1 MKYALR
7 SRLLG
12 CCWLV
17 CGSTAASAQTIE
29 TQPKIVEIQTLQ
41 SLRVAPAGVTVIPI
55 PEESLFGYYSDVQ
68 VALGSVWVTRTNKK
82 ALRIDA
88 ESHEVVE
95 VARPRAIFSGLF
107 DLFVDE
113 RSVWQ
118 SASMPA
124 KGSIGGRGDVY
135 RVDPDTNELTATIP
149 GVGVPFASDGGAVW
163 AYNRRSHVI
172 SAIDTDD
179 NQVRTQFATEASS
192 VSDQSQFAFGA
203 GSIWQFAYEGD
214 VSMWQMAARSYYGGT
229 FPAGV
234 VRRIDPASGKVTAEI
249 ALGPY
254 VPTTD
259 IRVLAGDVWVFGLRD
274 KDGLLRDGG
283 GMAFATRIDA
293 TTNQVSAVIP
303 FSIPRCSAPVLR
315 SPVVWDGDIWVS
327 TGCAPDNGPPFGWGT
342 GVRKIELETN
352 TVTDELDWPA
362 GGRIPF
368 LATGEGALWALF
380 AGQLVRFEL

>member
-17 CGSTAASAQTIE
+17 CGSAAASAQTIE
-29 TQPKIVEIQTLQ
+29 TPKIVEIQPLQ
-41 SLRVAPAGVTVIPI
+41 SLRVAPAGATVIPI
-55 PEESLFGYYSDVQ
+55 PEASLFGYYSDLQ
-68 VALGSVWVTRTNKK
+68 VALGSAWVTRTNKN

-95 VARPRAIFSGLF
+95 VVRPRANFSGLF

-113 RSVWQ
+113 RSLWH
-118 SASMPA
+118 STSMAA
-124 KGSIGGRGDVY
+124 KGRIGGRGDVY
-135 RVDPDTNELTATIP
+135 RADPDTNELTATIP
-149 GVGVPFASDGGAVW
+149 GVGVPFGSGGGAVW
-163 AYNRRSHVI
+163 AYNRRSRVI

-179 NQVRTQFATEASS
+179 NQLRAQFATEASL
-192 VSDQSQFAFGA
+192 VSDQSHFAFGA
-203 GSIWQFAYEGD
+203 GAIWQFAYEGD
-214 VSMWQMAARSYYGGT
+214 VSVWQMATRTYYGGT

-234 VRRIDPASGKVTAEI
+234 VRRIDPTSGKVTAEI
-249 ALGPY
+249 TIGPY

-259 IRVLAGDVWVFGLRD
+259 IRVLAGDVWVMGLRD

-303 FSIPRCSAPVLR
+303 FSIPGCNAPVLR
-315 SPVVWDGDIWVS
+315 SPVVWDGGIWVA
-327 TGCAPDNGPPFGWGT
+327 TGCSPDNGPPFGWGT
-342 GVRKIELETN
+342 GVKKIELETN

-362 GGRIPF
+362 GRRIAL

-380 AGQLVRFEL
+380 EGQLVRFEL